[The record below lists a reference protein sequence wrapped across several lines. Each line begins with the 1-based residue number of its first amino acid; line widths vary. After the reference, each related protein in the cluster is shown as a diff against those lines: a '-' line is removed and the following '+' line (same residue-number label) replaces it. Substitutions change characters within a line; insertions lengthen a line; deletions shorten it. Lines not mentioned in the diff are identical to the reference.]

1 MLIALKK
8 YNSAYLKLLHP
19 SLKRLLVI
27 ISIMLFGVIKI
38 HPQEISFKHLT
49 IDDGLSQ
56 NFVSCILQDQK
67 GFMWFGTK
75 DGLNRYDGYSFVIY
89 QNNPFDTTTISEN
102 FITTLFEDSRGFIWV
117 GTLNGGLN
125 IFERETETFHRI
137 RYSSSVSKTVNTDEV
152 KSIVEDSRG
161 SIWIGT
167 RGEGVFKLTFTN
179 KKFFDITYK
188 QYTSQS
194 DQPGSLSSNIVSTLF
209 FDSKDVL
216 WISTLTGLD
225 KFNNENENF
234 THYEIQT
241 RNPKAPASFFD
252 KTIYSIHESINGN
265 LWLGTL
271 SGLVKFDRQTGSYKL
286 YPHHYEVFRYGWGS
300 VMQIVGDNS
309 AKLWLATP
317 GELMR
322 FNPVSL
328 TYEYF
333 KNDPLN
339 QNTISYNSIS
349 SLYLDRTGI
358 LWVGTAGMG
367 INLFDSKAHRFS
379 TLAIKNDPSSR
390 ITGFSVRSVL
400 QESNDIVWIS
410 TDALFRWNRRTGEI
424 KSFETDSNRPDDFGN
439 TGPWSMIK
447 SHDGKIWAATT
458 EGVYS
463 YESSTE
469 IVRQYKYNPTDTTG
483 LPQKEVYA
491 VWEDQEKNI
500 WIATENY
507 FCLLSDVND
516 GIFQSYR
523 YQVPLPYNQRVRP
536 VIYQDGQGNFWL
548 GTRNGLLKFDSQKK
562 IFTTYKN
569 DPAKSNSLNNN
580 FINSICPDSFD
591 PDKILWLGT
600 SGGGLNRFDINE
612 GTFAHFTQSAGLP
625 NNVIYGILPDTK
637 GNLWLSTN
645 KGLSKFN
652 PRDSTFRNFDVVDG
666 LQSNEFNTGAYY
678 RSKGGELFFGGIKGL
693 NYFYPEK
700 IKDNPHIPK
709 IALTNLKLGDHY
721 VSVKSDKSILQK
733 AFSETDT
740 LVLSYSDD
748 VVTFEF
754 AALDYS
760 APEKNQLAYKLENF
774 NKDWI
779 YSGSLRSAT
788 YTHLPPGEYIFRV
801 KGSNNDGVWNEEG
814 IALTLIV
821 TPPWW
826 STWWAYILYGL
837 FFVSGLYLL
846 RRYELN
852 RLKLKNQLK
861 LEIVETDTLRNLDNL
876 KSHFFANISHEFRTP
891 LTLILGQIESVM
903 SSNIETKEKGK
914 LQVAN
919 RNARRLLSLINQ
931 LLDLSKLEAGSMKL
945 NEEQHNIVSFLKSLF
960 YSFESLA
967 ETSKITLKFESE
979 LEKIPVLFDPDK
991 MEKVFYNLV
1000 SNAFKF
1006 TSVDGEIKVS
1016 IEILEPSIVEVR
1028 IKDSGIGIPADRL
1041 SQIFNRF
1048 YQVDS
1053 SSTREHEGT
1062 GIGLALTKELVE
1074 LHRGKIDV
1082 NSKEGEGTEFII
1094 TLPLGNLNVE
1104 NETTTELLMNNFTQH
1119 NLLNGFEI
1127 SEEELIPTTDIRT
1140 SKSKPQQ
1147 EFVLI
1152 VEDNSDV
1159 RSYIREQLETDYRVI
1174 ECCNGE
1180 EGITKAQ
1187 NEIPDII
1194 ITDVMMPKMDGYQFS
1209 TKIRNDEKTSH
1220 IPIIM
1225 LTAKAGLDDRINGLE
1240 TGVDDYLTKPFSAKE
1255 LKVRVKNLIHLR
1267 KQLRKRFS
1275 TATVIKPTQ
1284 VTAVSVDQ
1292 EFLQKVLKTIEINF
1306 EDEQFGVEKL
1316 AEQVNMSVSQL
1327 SRKLNALV
1335 DQPPGQ
1341 LIRSLRLQRAADL
1354 LKQNAGTVAEICYKV
1369 GFNDQAYFS
1378 RAFKKQ
1384 FGSSPTDYKKDTHFN
1399 SEQGGE
1405 LEP

>member
-1 MLIALKK
+1 MIIALKK
-8 YNSAYLKLLHP
+8 NNSAYLKFLYP

-27 ISIMLFGVIKI
+27 ILTILFLTIKI
-38 HPQEISFKHLT
+38 HPQEIHFKHLT

-102 FITTLFEDSRGFIWV
+102 FVTSLFEDSRGHIWV

-125 IFERETETFHRI
+125 CFQRETESFIRI
-137 RYSSSVSKTVNTDEV
+137 NFRLHAQEKNNLSEI
-152 KSIVEDSRG
+152 KSITEDSKG
-161 SIWIGT
+161 NIWFAT
-167 RGEGVFKLTFTN
+167 RGDGLFRLSLKNGNPGKTS
-179 KKFFDITYK
+179 YK
-188 QYTSQS
+188 QFIST
-194 DQPGSLSSNIVSTLF
+194 PGNTEGINSNIINCLLI
-209 FDSKDVL
+209 DSKDNL
-216 WISTLTGLD
+216 WLGTNSGLNHFDFLTGNF
-225 KFNNENENF
+225 KHFN
-234 THYEIQT
+234 IQT
-241 RNPKAPASFFD
+241 KNQKAPESPYQ
-252 KTIYSIHESINGN
+252 KSISSIYESKNGD

-271 SGLVKFDRQTGSYKL
+271 SGLVKFDRRTGGYKL
-286 YPHHYEVFRYGWGS
+286 FSHHYEVYRYGWGRI
-300 VMQIVGDNS
+300 VQIIEDDTG
-309 AKLWLATP
+309 KLWLATP

-322 FNPVSL
+322 FDPNLNS
-328 TYEYF
+328 YDYF
-333 KNDPLN
+333 INDPDN
-339 QNTISYNSIS
+339 PKSVSFSSIS
-349 SLYLDRTGI
+349 SLLTDKTGI
-358 LWVGTAGMG
+358 VWVGTAGMG
-367 INLFDSKAHRFS
+367 ISLYDSKAERFS
-379 TLAIKNDPSSR
+379 TLLNKKEPASR
-390 ITGFSVRSVL
+390 ITGFSVRSIL
-400 QESNDIVWIS
+400 EESNDIVWVS
-410 TDALFRWNRRTGEI
+410 TAVLYRWNRKTGGL
-424 KSFETDSNRPDDFGN
+424 KSYETSSDRLNDFGN
-439 TGPWSMIK
+439 TGVWTMIK
-447 SHDGKIWAATT
+447 SADGKIWTATT
-458 EGVYS
+458 EGLYR
-463 YESSTE
+463 YDPSTDKA
-469 IVRQYKYNPTDTTG
+469 IQYKFNPSNNLG

-491 VWEDQEKNI
+491 VFEDREKSI

-507 FCLLSDVND
+507 FSKLIDID
-516 GIFQSYR
+516 KGIFQNFR
-523 YQVPLPYNQRVRP
+523 YQSSQPNNEQVKT
-536 VIYQDGQGNFWL
+536 VISQDGTGLFWL
-548 GTRNGLLKFDSQKK
+548 GTKNGLIRFDIKYKS
-562 IFTTYKN
+562 FYTFKN
-569 DPAKSNSLNNN
+569 DPKNSQSLSND
-580 FINSICPDSFD
+580 FIKSICVD
-591 PDKILWLGT
+591 PYEPERILWIGT
-600 SGGGLNRFDINE
+600 AGGGLNRFDIDKNSF
-612 GTFAHFTQSAGLP
+612 THFSERNGLP
-625 NNVIYGILPDTK
+625 NNVVYGILPDAN

-678 RSKGGELFFGGIKGL
+678 RSKSGELFFGGIKGL

-700 IKDNPHIPK
+700 IKDNPHLPK
-709 IALTNLKLGDHY
+709 IALTNLKLGDNY
-721 VSVKSDKSILQK
+721 ISVKSDKSILQK
-733 AFSETDT
+733 TFSETDT
-740 LVLSYSDD
+740 LVLSYADD

-760 APEKNQLAYKLENF
+760 APEKNQHAYKLENF
-774 NKDWI
+774 NSDWI

-788 YTHLPPGEYIFRV
+788 YTHLPPGEYVFRV
-801 KGSNNDGVWNEEG
+801 KGSNNDGVWNEKG
-814 IALTLIV
+814 IALTLII

-837 FFVSGLYLL
+837 FFVSGLYVI

-852 RLKLKNQLK
+852 RLRLKNQLK
-861 LEIVETDTLRNLDNL
+861 LEKVEIDTLRNLDNL

-891 LTLILGQIESVM
+891 LTLILGQVESVM

-945 NEEQHNIVSFLKSLF
+945 NAEQHNIVSFLKSLF

-967 ETSKITLKFESE
+967 ETQKITLKFESD

-1006 TSVDGEIKVS
+1006 TSVEGEIKVS
-1016 IEILEPSIVEVR
+1016 IKIIEPSLVEVR

-1074 LHRGKIDV
+1074 LHRGKITV
-1082 NSKEGEGTEFII
+1082 NSKEAEGTEFII
-1094 TLPLGNLNVE
+1094 ILPLGNLKIE
-1104 NETTTELLMNNFTQH
+1104 NETTSELLMNNFTQD
-1119 NLLNGFEI
+1119 NFLSGVEI
-1127 SEEELIPTTDIRT
+1127 SEAELIVTTEILS
-1140 SKSKPQQ
+1140 SKSKSQQ
-1147 EFVLI
+1147 EIVLI
-1152 VEDNSDV
+1152 VEDNADV
-1159 RSYIREQLETDYRVI
+1159 RSYIREQLETDYQVI

-1209 TKIRNDEKTSH
+1209 TKIRSSEKTSH

-1255 LKVRVKNLIHLR
+1255 LRVRVKNLIHLR

-1275 TATVIKPTQ
+1275 TSTIIKPTQ
-1284 VTAVSVDQ
+1284 VTSVSVDQ

-1316 AEQVNMSVSQL
+1316 ADHVNMSVSQL

-1384 FGSSPTDYKKDTHFN
+1384 FGSSPTDFKKDN
-1399 SEQGGE
+1399 NYLSE
-1405 LEP
+1405 